1 MDPNVLPKDE
11 HLTEKQ
17 LRLGYWFVT
26 HKLQMR
32 QVLTVALF
40 VLCVGFLLFT
50 VGMLIKLYIIE
61 DSGTRRL
68 ERTAAQS
75 LVNPNALKA
84 ALPKALTTK
93 PVEVLDGGQGR
104 FDTAVLVANPNDD
117 FWAEWDGRFSADG
130 ATTTAKTSFI
140 LPGET
145 KTFVDLGVE
154 STTRLRNVRY
164 EMGNLRWHRLN
175 RHEIPEYARFRDTRV
190 HLDIQN
196 VAFTATPSLDGK
208 SVISRVSFS
217 VTNRS
222 SYSYW
227 SVRFL
232 TKLFRGTSLA
242 AVNAVELQQLSTGQT
257 RQVEVVWVQD
267 LAAISK
273 VEVVPEINIFDRDV
287 YMAQ

>member
-11 HLTEKQ
+11 HMTEKQ
-17 LRLGYWFVT
+17 LRFGYWFVT

-32 QVLTVALF
+32 QAVTVMLF

-50 VGMLIKLYIIE
+50 VGMLVKLYLLE
-61 DSGTRRL
+61 DASSRAL
-68 ERTAAQS
+68 ERSAAQS
-75 LVNPNALKA
+75 LVNPNAIKA
-84 ALPKALTTK
+84 ALPKALTVK
-93 PVEVLDGGQGR
+93 PAEVLDGGQGR
-104 FDTAVLVANPNDD
+104 FDTSVRVTNANDD
-117 FWAEWDGRFSADG
+117 FWAEWDGRFAADG
-130 ATTTAKTSFI
+130 ATTTAKTNFI

-145 KTFVDLGVE
+145 KQFVDLGID
-154 STTRLRNVRY
+154 SATRLRNVRY
-164 EMGNLRWHRLN
+164 EMGNLRWHRIN
-175 RHEIPEYARFRDTRV
+175 RHEIPDYVRFHDTRIN
-190 HLDIQN
+190 LDIQN
-196 VAFTATPSLDGK
+196 VAFTSTPSLDGK

-227 SVRFL
+227 SIRFL
-232 TKLFRGTSLA
+232 VNLFRGTSLT
-242 AVNAVELQQLSTGQT
+242 AVNAVDLQQLATGQT

-273 VEVVPEINIFDRDV
+273 VEVIPEINIFDSQV